1 MGLPV
6 MREELALMP
15 GANLPDGQP
24 SWTLHD
30 PVRNRYYKIDW
41 LTLSILQHW
50 WMDDPEEIVA
60 AVERETTLHIDAED
74 VERVISFVTDNE
86 LVQRAGADH
95 ARKMS
100 ERLKTIQGTV
110 FGWLIHH
117 YLFFRIPLV
126 KPDRWLSAMLPWVEP
141 FFTRRFFLLTL
152 AAFALGLFGVARNW
166 DIFSTSLLDTF
177 NLAGFLS
184 YGATLVAIK
193 VLHELGH
200 AFTAKRL
207 GCRVPAMG
215 VAFLVMMP
223 VAYTDTNETWRLTD
237 RYDRL
242 KVALAGVTTELAI
255 AVWATLAWTLLPD
268 GALRSSAFFLATTSW
283 IATLAV
289 NASPFMRFDGYFIL
303 SDWLDMPNLHERS
316 FALARWHLREVLFD
330 LREDKPEIFPPK
342 KQLAL
347 IAFAWCI
354 WIYRLTLFLGIA
366 VLVYHFFIKAVGIML
381 FMIEI
386 GWFVLKPFK
395 TEIMAWKPRWNVIV
409 ARSRSRKTALVA
421 SALVVL
427 AFVPWPS
434 KIAVSGIL
442 RPAESLPIYA
452 PQGAQVE
459 QVPPAEGSHVV
470 LGAPLGK
477 LRAPELEARRN
488 AAQIRLER
496 ARWQAA
502 AAGLDTESRAHM
514 QSSQVELAGAEAE
527 LASVEEEL
535 SLYQPKA
542 PWPGVVRDVD
552 PDLRAGQ
559 WVARREKLGV
569 LLKDGAWVVETWLD
583 EEEMKRV
590 TVGDRA
596 RFYTDSGVGPSLS
609 LKVTAVDADA
619 SRVLPNAMLAT
630 VHGGHILAR
639 EKNQQ
644 VIPEQAMYHVMLTV
658 QDPPQD
664 LAAQAWRGK
673 LAIAGT
679 WQVPG
684 WRYLRNALAIVIRES
699 GM

>member
-1 MGLPV
+1 

-50 WMDDPEEIVA
+50 WLDDAEEIVT
-60 AVERETTLHIDAED
+60 AVARESTLQIDADD
-74 VERVISFVTDNE
+74 VQRVATFITENE
-86 LVQRAGADH
+86 LIQRAGGDH
-95 ARKMS
+95 ARKMAD
-100 ERLKTIQGTV
+100 RLKTIQGTV

-117 YLFFRIPLV
+117 YLFFRVPLV

-152 AAFALGLFGVARNW
+152 AAFLFGLFGVARNW
-166 DIFSTSLLDTF
+166 DSFSSSLMDTF

-184 YGATLVAIK
+184 YGATLAAVK

-200 AFTAKRL
+200 AFTTKRL

-215 VAFLVMMP
+215 LAFLVMMP

-242 KVALAGVTTELAI
+242 KVAVAGVTTELTI
-255 AVWATLAWTLLPD
+255 AVWATLAWSLLPD

-283 IATLAV
+283 IASVAI

-303 SDWLDMPNLHERS
+303 SDWLDMPNLHERC

-330 LREDKPEIFPPK
+330 LREDKPEIFPPR
-342 KQLAL
+342 KQLAMIL
-347 IAFAWCI
+347 FAWAI

-366 VLVYHFFIKAVGIML
+366 VLVYHFFVKAVGILL
-381 FMIEI
+381 FAIEI

-395 TEIMAWKPRWNVIV
+395 MEIMAWKPHWKTIK
-409 ARSRSRKTALVA
+409 SRTRGRKTALVA
-421 SALVVL
+421 IALVVL

-434 KIAVSGIL
+434 RIEVSGIL
-442 RPAESLPIYA
+442 RPSESLQIYA
-452 PQGAQVE
+452 PQGSQIE
-459 QVPPAEGSHVV
+459 MTPLAEGSRVATGV
-470 LGAPLGK
+470 QLSK
-477 LRAPELEARRN
+477 LRAPEIEARRH
-488 AAQIRLER
+488 AAQVRLER

-502 AAGLDTESRAHM
+502 AAGLDAEARNRL
-514 QSSQVELAGAEAE
+514 QSSQVELSAAEAE
-527 LASVEEEL
+527 LANLEEEL
-535 SLYQPKA
+535 NLFQPKA

-552 PDLRAGQ
+552 PDLRVGQ
-559 WVARREKLGV
+559 WVSRREKLGV
-569 LLKDGAWVVETWLD
+569 LVKDGAWVVETWLD
-583 EEEMKRV
+583 EEEVKRV
-590 TVGDRA
+590 AVGDHA
-596 RFYTDSGVGPSLS
+596 RFMTDSGAGPSLA

-619 SRVLPNAMLAT
+619 TRVLPNAMLAA
-630 VHGGHILAR
+630 VYGGHIMAR

-644 VIPEQAMYHVMLTV
+644 VIPEHAVYHVMLAV
-658 QDPPQD
+658 QDAPQE
-664 LAAQAWRGK
+664 LSTQEWRGH
-673 LAIAGT
+673 LSINGT

-684 WRYLRNALAIVIRES
+684 WRYLRNALAILIRES
-699 GM
+699 GV